1 MGNTLEN
8 TQGRVENISMDAK
21 EKLSTR
27 LVRWLM
33 AVALAVGIIF
43 LPLDFFES
51 YLYDVRTVIRSAPL
65 TTGLIELVLIEPS
78 SVEALKRV
86 PTIADHTALLSKLKE
101 EGPKAVVYVVNPA
114 ELVGTEEE
122 KAAFVAVIDSLQN
135 VYFVTNEL
143 AMKGEQGKLDLPEP
157 FNKIHVMSGPI
168 TSDTKVLAQDGV
180 TRRMMLSYQ
189 GTTMFHPYLAGQLF
203 PERGS
208 IKAVHGKFDFYDSEQ
223 SYIDMAPTGSFSR
236 SNFIDVINSKVESG
250 QFTNKVIFIGTELGE
265 STHEYI
271 RTSYSRDVTAMTV
284 TEAHANMLNTM
295 IHNSGVQKVPQW
307 LNILLLVTLVLL
319 TVEVVLSM
327 TPVKGLM
334 VLGLS
339 VLLFAVATFV
349 AFWPYGY
356 WVNMA
361 QPLLGIFVAYYFLI
375 PYRLIVENRR
385 SWELYHKNK
394 LLTQVEELKSNFIG
408 MMSHDL
414 KTPLARI
421 SGMLEIVLRDKN
433 PLSDDQ
439 KQALKSIQKSTD
451 DLLGFISSIL
461 NFSRIESEGVQLNL
475 KSKDINALIEEVLQK
490 TDYLAKEKK
499 IKIVKEL
506 EPLFSLRLD
515 ADLIRQVL
523 LNLIENAIKYSPNDS
538 KIKIRT
544 EEKDNRVLIQVS
556 DQGIGIPDDEMPR
569 LFMKFFRSRKAKN
582 SPVKGSGLGL
592 YLSKYFVELHKGKI
606 SAISAEN
613 KGSTFTI
620 ELPVLT

>member
-1 MGNTLEN
+1 MEK
-8 TQGRVENISMDAK
+8 TQGRVEKTNMEVK
-21 EKLSTR
+21 VQNSTR
-27 LVRWLM
+27 VIRWLLSI
-33 AVALAVGIIF
+33 ALAVVIVL
-43 LPLDFFES
+43 LPLDFFEA
-51 YLYDVRTVIRSAPL
+51 YLYDLRTTIRSAPL

-78 SVEALKRV
+78 SVENLKRV
-86 PTIADHTALLSKLKE
+86 PNIADHTALLTKIKE
-101 EGPKAVVYVVNPA
+101 EGPKAVVYVINPKDLA
-114 ELVGTEEE
+114 GTDEE
-122 KAAFVAVIDSLQN
+122 KKAFSVVAEELQN
-135 VYFVTNEL
+135 VYYVTNEL

-157 FNKIHVMSGPI
+157 FNKIRVMSGPI
-168 TSDTKVLAQDGV
+168 TSDTKVLSQDGV
-180 TRRMMLSYQ
+180 TRRMMLTYQ
-189 GTTMFHPYLAGQLF
+189 GTTMFHPYLASQLF
-203 PERGS
+203 PEHNLLKS
-208 IKAVHGKFDFYDSEQ
+208 VHGRFDFYDSEQ

-236 SNFIDVINSKVESG
+236 SSFVNVINGNVQKG
-250 QFTNKVIFIGTELGE
+250 QFTNKVVFIGTDLGE

-284 TEAHANMLNTM
+284 TEAHANMLNSM
-295 IHNSGVQKVPQW
+295 VHNSGVAKVPQW
-307 LNILLLVTLVLL
+307 LNVFLLILLVIL
-319 TVEVVLSM
+319 TVEVVLSI

-339 VLLFAVATFV
+339 VLVFAVASFI

-385 SWELYHKNK
+385 SWELYQKNK

-439 KQALKSIQKSTD
+439 KQALKSIQKSTE

-461 NFSRIESEGVQLNL
+461 NFSRIESEGVQLQL

-490 TDYLAKEKK
+490 TDYQAKEKK
-499 IKIVKEL
+499 IKVVKEL

-515 ADLIRQVL
+515 ADLIKQVL
-523 LNLIENAIKYSPNDS
+523 TNLIENAIKYSPNDS

-544 EEKDNRVLIQVS
+544 EEKDNRVLVQVS
-556 DQGIGIPDDEMPR
+556 DQGIGIPEDEMPR

-592 YLSKYFVELHKGKI
+592 YLSKYFVELHKGRI
-606 SAISAEN
+606 SAVSEEN